1 MRTRRFCEGSGYA
14 SVIEVIESASA
25 GTYRAVYTA
34 RFPENVF
41 VLHVFQKKSKS
52 GSATPKADMDVIPRA
67 TADGRTA
74 DQERQAMKRS
84 SKRKALPSHEPG
96 SGNVYA
102 DLGSG
107 DPEGMLVK
115 AQLVAKIAE
124 ILGEQGYT
132 QTKAADILGVPQP
145 ELSKILRGQ
154 FRGVSER
161 KPLTP

>member
-1 MRTRRFCEGSGYA
+1 
-14 SVIEVIESASA
+14 
-25 GTYRAVYTA
+25 
-34 RFPENVF
+34 
-41 VLHVFQKKSKS
+41 
-52 GSATPKADMDVIPRA
+52 
-67 TADGRTA
+67 
-74 DQERQAMKRS
+74 MKRS
-84 SKRKALPSHEPG
+84 SKRKASPSHESG

-124 ILGEQGYT
+124 ILGEHGYT

-145 ELSKILRGQ
+145 KLSKILRGQ

-161 KPLTP
+161 KLMDCLAKLGHDVEIVVHRASARRRVARHGVVTVVFA